1 MVKHS
6 IAFTLFAAA
15 GLLTPLV
22 AHGQGM
28 AVQPGDDNAW
38 DRARAAL
45 RTQGPTG
52 MAYTIDRW
60 KTLSASNRFGFADY
74 SGFVASYP
82 GLPDEE
88 KLRRYAEEAL
98 SREYVEPSRLIAF
111 FDRFPP
117 LANPGRAQ
125 YALALA
131 SLRRPEAETVA
142 RAAWRGGPMS
152 DAAEAGLFSQ
162 FYARFNLDDQD
173 ARMDALLWAGA
184 QAQAERQL
192 GFVSP
197 QRRAIDGARLAAL
210 AGVAANPIVSTVETA
225 NYLTDP
231 GYVFQRARMLRKSG
245 SASAARSLLTNRPP
259 LSRPPADVEKWVDE
273 MLVNAKGAASEG
285 DPRTAVR
292 IAQTIGQA
300 FAPGTDV
307 SATGLGLRDDYTS
320 LVWLGGTEALWDLRD
335 PSAASPLFY
344 NYGAAAKT
352 PQTRSKGF
360 YWAGLAAAQARDTA
374 SAQRFFE
381 MAAQYPDYFYGQ
393 LALERLGRQL
403 PSFPAAPAAVP
414 TQAERIAFNAA
425 PLTAA
430 VREVA
435 RESDWRTAIRFF
447 REICDHAETP
457 GQHMLVAEMA
467 QSLGRRDL
475 GVIVGQAAAA
485 NGYLDFQSIAFP
497 RIPVPPGTAQN
508 WTMIHAL
515 TRQESQFAQNAVSH
529 AGARGLMQLMP
540 GTAREQA
547 GKVGLSY
554 SPDSL
559 MSDPNYNIMLG
570 STYFGRM
577 MDYFGGSYPLAIA
590 AYNAG
595 AGNVNKW
602 LAANGDPRTG
612 SISWVDWIEKIPL
625 YETKNYVQRVVE
637 NAVVYSHLNPER
649 AAYKGANPASFYL
662 GKRTPG

>member
-1 MVKHS
+1 MSSMVKHN
-6 IAFTLFAAA
+6 IAFALLAAA
-15 GLLTPLV
+15 GLLAPHV
-22 AHGQGM
+22 ARAQ
-28 AVQPGDDNAW
+28 AADDNAW

-45 RTQGPTG
+45 RTQGPTS

-74 SGFVASYP
+74 SGFVTSYP

-88 KLRRYAEEAL
+88 KLRRYGEDAL
-98 SREYVEPSRLIAF
+98 SREYVEPSRLVAF

-117 LANPGRAQ
+117 LTNAGRAQ

-131 SLRRPEAETVA
+131 SLRRPEAEAVA

-152 DAAEAGLFSQ
+152 DAAEAALFSQ
-162 FYARFNLDDQD
+162 FYAKFALADQD

-192 GFVSP
+192 GFVSA
-197 QRRAIDGARLAAL
+197 QQRAIDGARLAAL
-210 AGVAANPIVSTVETA
+210 AGNAASPIVSTGDTT
-225 NYLTDP
+225 NFMTDP
-231 GYVFQRARMLRKSG
+231 GYVFQRARLLRKGG
-245 SASAARSLLTNRPP
+245 SADAARSLLANRPP
-259 LSRPPADVEKWVDE
+259 LARPPADPEKWIDE
-273 MLVNAKGAASEG
+273 MLANAKGAAGNG

-292 IAQTIGQA
+292 IAQGIDQA
-300 FAPGTDV
+300 FAPGANI
-307 SATGLGLRDDYTS
+307 SALGLGLRDDYTT
-320 LVWLGGTEALWDLRD
+320 LVWLGGTEALWNLRD
-335 PSAASPLFY
+335 PTAASPLFY
-344 NYGAAAKT
+344 KYGAAAKT

-360 YWAGLAAAQARDTA
+360 YWAGLAAARANDSA

-403 PSFPAAPAAVP
+403 PTFPAAPAAVP
-414 TQAERIAFNAA
+414 TPAERIAFNAA

-435 RESDWRTAIRFF
+435 RDSDWRTAIRFF

-467 QSLGRRDL
+467 QALGRRDL

-497 RIPVPPGTAQN
+497 RIPVPPGSAQS

-547 GKVGLSY
+547 GKVGLAY

-602 LAANGDPRTG
+602 LAANGDPRGG
-612 SISWVDWIEKIPL
+612 SISWIDWIERIPL
-625 YETKNYVQRVVE
+625 YETKNYVQRVIE

-649 AAYKGANPASFYL
+649 AAYKGANPASFYQ